1 MKLRCGICA
10 LLCLAFIA
18 GDALAQGNGGG
29 RRRGNGNGGGGQP
42 PRGQG
47 MGMGMMGGGLVGLAK
62 AKDVAADL
70 KLSDEQTKKLGD
82 LEKSS
87 REKMTKAR
95 EEAGDDRQAM
105 GEKMREVTAETN
117 KEVGTI
123 LSADQMKRL
132 KQIQFQSSLK
142 TGGIMSALNNPE
154 TQKAINLNDE
164 QKEQLRGFG
173 EDMRNQMREMF
184 QGGGG
189 GGDREEM
196 QKKMTEFR
204 ESMNK
209 KVEKMLTA
217 DQKAKIKEL
226 EGEPFKGEIPRP
238 QFGGRR
244 KDGGN

>member
-10 LLCLAFIA
+10 LLCIALIA
-18 GDALAQGNGGG
+18 GDALAQGGGN
-29 RRRGNGNGGGGQP
+29 RRRGGGGAGGGGGGQGQG
-42 PRGQG
+42 RGQG
-47 MGMGMMGGGLVGLAK
+47 MGMGGGSMVGLAK

-70 KLSDEQTKKLGD
+70 KLSDEQTKKLDD

-105 GEKMREVTAETN
+105 GEKMREITTATN
-117 KEVGTI
+117 KELGSI

-132 KQIQFQSSLK
+132 KQIQLQASIK
-142 TGGIMSALNNPE
+142 TGGLITALGNPD
-154 TQKAINLNDE
+154 TQKALNLNDE
-164 QKEQLRGFG
+164 QKEQLNGFRQ
-173 EDMRNQMREMF
+173 DMQTQMREMF

-189 GGDREEM
+189 DRDEM

-209 KVEKMLTA
+209 KVDKMLTA
-217 DQKAKIKEL
+217 DQKSKLKEL
-226 EGEPFKGEIPRP
+226 EGEPFKGELPRP
-238 QFGGRR
+238 QFGRR
-244 KDGGN
+244 KDGGL